1 MASFKVVVGVK
12 RADGSHN
19 VKIRITAG
27 ASNTLVSTSMYV
39 DHKQVTRAGVIKDQ
53 SILDA
58 CEDIMRGWRAI
69 IADLGAEIQ
78 GYDAKSL
85 AKLLKDSGRERRGF
99 KLNFVEHIRALA
111 KTKRAKQTSHNYG
124 VVASSFERYAD
135 GRDIDINDIS
145 ANVLAN
151 YEVWLRDSGIA
162 PGTITQYMTLLRSAH
177 NAARLKY
184 NDEDLNIIR
193 VRRSPFL
200 RYKVPAAPAPKARGI
215 DLATLQAIAD
225 IPDEKRVN
233 SSRNLARDVF
243 MLSFALG
250 GMNYVDIY
258 TLPYSAYNGEYI
270 EYNRSKTKGARADG
284 ALYRV
289 KVIEEIKP
297 LLNRYLDPTRTRL
310 FRFHRTHSQ
319 YSFAMT
325 LSRAMGY
332 ICQVV
337 PYERPYTFYA
347 ARHTYASLARNI
359 VGLDKYTVHELL
371 NHSDNEM
378 KITDRYI
385 ERDWQ
390 RLFDA
395 HAKVISLL
403 DWSKICA
410 R

>member
-1 MASFKVVVGVK
+1 MASFKIAVGVK
-12 RADGSHN
+12 RADGTHN

-39 DHKQVTRAGVIKDQ
+39 SSKQVTRAGVIKDQ
-53 SILDA
+53 SVVDA
-58 CEDIMRGWRAI
+58 CEDIIRGWRAI
-69 IADLGAEIQ
+69 IVDLGA
-78 GYDAKSL
+78 GVSSFDAKAL

-99 KLNFVEHIRALA
+99 KLDFVAHIRDVA
-111 KTKRAKQTSHNYG
+111 KTKRSAHTAHNYN
-124 VVASSFERYAD
+124 VVASSLERYIEHR
-135 GRDIDINDIS
+135 GLDINDVS
-145 ANVLAN
+145 AQLLAN
-151 YEVWLRDSGIA
+151 YEEWLRSEGIA
-162 PGTITQYMTLLRSAH
+162 PGTITQYMTLIRSAH
-177 NAARLKY
+177 NAARMRY
-184 NDEDLNIIR
+184 NDEDIDIVR
-193 VRRSPFL
+193 VRRSPFG
-200 RYKVPAAPAPKARGI
+200 RYKVPPAPAPKARGV
-215 DLATLQAIAD
+215 DLDTLQAIAD
-225 IPDEKRVN
+225 LPDEARVN

-243 MLSFALG
+243 MLSFGLG

-258 TLPYSAYNGEYI
+258 NLPYSAYNGDYI
-270 EYNRSKTKGARADG
+270 EYNRTKTKGARADG

-289 KVIEEIKP
+289 KVLDEVKP
-297 LLNRYLDPTRTRL
+297 LIKRYLDPTRARL
-310 FRFHRTHSQ
+310 FRFHATHSQ

-332 ICQVV
+332 INKEV

-390 RLFDA
+390 RLFEA
-395 HAKVISLL
+395 HAKVVRLV
-403 DWSKICA
+403 DWMAICSS
-410 R
+410 

>member
-1 MASFKVVVGVK
+1 MASFKVVVGTR
-12 RADGSHN
+12 RADGTHN

-39 DHKQVTRAGVIKDQ
+39 SSKQVTRGGVIKDQ
-53 SILDA
+53 SITDA
-58 CEDIMRGWRAI
+58 CEDIVRGWRSI
-69 IADLGAEIQ
+69 VADLGAEIS
-78 GYDAKSL
+78 GYDAKAL

-99 KLNFVEHIRALA
+99 KLDFVAHIREVA
-111 KTKRAKQTSHNYG
+111 KTKRNKQTSHNYS

-135 GRDIDINDIS
+135 GRSIDINDIS
-145 ANVLAN
+145 AQVLAN
-151 YEVWLRDSGIA
+151 YEEWLHDNNIA

-184 NDEDLNIIR
+184 NDEDIDVIR
-193 VRRSPFL
+193 VRRFPFV
-200 RYKVPAAPAPKARGI
+200 RYKVPAAPAPKARGV
-215 DLATLQAIAD
+215 DLATLQSIAD
-225 IPDEKRVN
+225 LPDERRVN

-243 MLSFALG
+243 MLSFGLG
-250 GMNYVDIY
+250 GMNYADIY
-258 TLPYSAYNGEYI
+258 SLPYSAYKGDYI

-289 KVIEEIKP
+289 EVLDEVKP
-297 LLNRYLDPTRTRL
+297 LIKRYLDPTRARL
-310 FRFHRTHSQ
+310 FRFHATHSQ

-332 ICQVV
+332 INREV

-378 KITDRYI
+378 RITDRYI

-395 HAKVISLL
+395 HAKVVRLV
-403 DWSKICA
+403 DWRAICNS
-410 R
+410 